1 MPVLGLPII
10 VPIDLPQ
17 MDRMEEVSR
26 CDNAFYLFIYIF
38 LFIHTIIIHSS
49 YSCIALL
56 SKLAL
61 KNERTNKVRDQ
72 LS

>member
-10 VPIDLPQ
+10 VPIHLPQ

-26 CDNAFYLFIYIF
+26 CDNAFYLFII
-38 LFIHTIIIHSS
+38 LFIHTIIIHGS

-61 KNERTNKVRDQ
+61 KNYRTNKVRDQ